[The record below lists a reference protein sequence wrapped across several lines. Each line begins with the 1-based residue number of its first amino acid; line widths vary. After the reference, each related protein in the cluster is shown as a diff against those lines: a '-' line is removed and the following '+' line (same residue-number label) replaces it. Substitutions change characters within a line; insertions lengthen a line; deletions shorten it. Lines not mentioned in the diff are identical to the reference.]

1 MAANKVMK
9 CEKCGYKHASFK
21 KCRKC
26 GRRNPC
32 PIKRT
37 LFYLAMLLAPILVI
51 GGGITSAQWVAKMR
65 LEAAKVEATS
75 FAAPRE
81 PNAPSGNRS
90 SGGSGR
96 RSGDLNWR

>member
-1 MAANKVMK
+1 MK
-9 CEKCGYKHASFK
+9 CEKCGYKHADFK

-32 PIKRT
+32 PVKRT
-37 LFYLAMLLAPILVI
+37 LFYLVMLVSPIVII
-51 GGGITSAQWVAKMR
+51 GGGIASAQWVAKMR
-65 LEAAKVEATS
+65 AEAAKADVTS

-81 PNAPSGNRS
+81 PKAPGSNRN

-96 RSGDLNWR
+96 RSGDLSWQ

>member
-1 MAANKVMK
+1 MK

-37 LFYLAMLLAPILVI
+37 LFYLALLLAPIVII
-51 GGGITSAQWVAKMR
+51 GGGIASAQWVANLR
-65 LEAAKVEATS
+65 AEAAKAEAKS
-75 FAAPRE
+75 FTAPRG
-81 PNAPSGNRS
+81 PQAPSSNRN

-96 RSGDLNWR
+96 RSGDLSWQ

>member
-1 MAANKVMK
+1 MK

-37 LFYLAMLLAPILVI
+37 LFYLVMLLAPIVI
-51 GGGITSAQWVAKMR
+51 IAGGVASAQWVAKMR
-65 LEAAKVEATS
+65 VEAAKAEATS
-75 FAAPRE
+75 FAAPRD
-81 PNAPSGNRS
+81 PKAPS
-90 SGGSGR
+90 SGRGGGGR
-96 RSGDLNWR
+96 RSGDLTWQ

>member
-1 MAANKVMK
+1 MK

-37 LFYLAMLLAPILVI
+37 LFYLVMLLAPIVII
-51 GGGITSAQWVAKMR
+51 GGGIVSAQWVAKMR
-65 LEAAKVEATS
+65 ADAAKGDATS
-75 FAAPRE
+75 FAAPRD
-81 PNAPSGNRS
+81 PKAPS
-90 SGGSGR
+90 SGRGGGGGR
-96 RSGDLNWR
+96 RSGDLTWQ